1 MSYQQALDHYN
12 EQAYEAAAAIIDPLV
27 QEKPTNANARLLR
40 GHIYSSLQQY
50 DVALAE
56 YESIQSISSDPT
68 VLEYAQMGIDT
79 CKAYLGDT
87 PHYSN
92 GSGDYGGDGEV
103 TAVSFGA
110 ASLGQD
116 SSALDDDLDFGSWQ
130 PEAEESADLAE
141 NFGDFPDTF
150 DPSDPAATN
159 GQWPSEDSFEG
170 LNFDDGDGLQTE
182 DLGSASFGAGSG
194 AERFESDSFGDDLGT
209 EGFDADSF
217 GSFNFE
223 ESFEEGFDANG
234 FGNDS
239 LGNDSLGDDD
249 FGNGNNLEGL
259 SLDPN
264 AVAQRGSKPDFGAAL
279 EADATAD
286 SNPFATEGSEFG
298 GPDTAGD
305 NPFAI
310 GNLGGKGLDDLGAM
324 DFGPDG
330 GLGGGAAL
338 GAVDQA
344 DYEDPFLIPDAPAIA
359 EARGLFEDST
369 PGQEDDTFPDPAE
382 ATIALNGLAL
392 EDSGTAFP
400 GANGSNP
407 GHGFGSDDFES
418 TDFEADDFG
427 ADDFGHDDFGA
438 DDFGHDDF
446 GHDDFGADDFGH
458 DDFEPTSFGSQGSSQ
473 PSFSL
478 ETESN
483 DLFPATPA
491 TAAFGAGGDF
501 GDDTFAEVDHSD
513 LEARNFGDSEPQTLF
528 MGGDDND
535 DDFGTTAP
543 ELESDFS
550 PPDFNRFSDSGFDD
564 GFDDAG
570 AGYGFGDD
578 DSDDFG
584 HDEPSGSFYGE
595 DSPDFDQSSTRSRN
609 SGAAGA
615 DFSDNFNDFGDFG
628 SFDDFAMGGD
638 LADFGHDSS
647 SPLSGGGPA
656 SQSEVVDFNDSLDSS
671 LGGGNIWGDDHI
683 PSFTQ
688 TDADLVEPVVSVEQ
702 GTFAFLENSNFK
714 TKRTIVAFCTG
725 VVAALASA
733 TIYVS
738 SVSTVPDRTE
748 AGEEMPQ
755 EFKSLVARHLQST
768 AAFMALAGLCSGALT
783 NFVLGEILLR
793 QSRKSLDDLQQQ
805 MQRVSQGDFSAQATI
820 YSEDELG
827 QLAASFNHMSRVIL
841 TTTKEAQRKA
851 EEQEQ
856 QREDLQRQVIRLLD
870 DVEGAARGD
879 LTVQAEVTADVL
891 GAVADSFNLTIQNLR
906 EIVNQVKKAAIQVNK
921 SSSDNETFARSLSS
935 DALRQAEELAVTLNS
950 VQVMTDSI
958 QRVAESARE
967 AEEVARTA
975 SATALRGGEAVEQ
988 TVAGILRIRETVAET
1003 TRKVKRLAESSQEI
1017 SKIVALIAAIAS
1029 RTNLLALNASIEA
1042 ARAGEAGRGFA
1053 IVADEV
1059 RQLADRA
1066 AKASKE
1072 IEQIVLQIQSETG
1085 SVMQAME
1092 EGTQQVIEGTKLAE
1106 QAKRSLEDIIQVS
1119 NRIDQLVR
1127 SITADTAEQTETSRA
1142 VAQVMQSVELTAQ
1155 ETSQEAQRV
1164 SRSLQNLVGIARDL
1178 QTSVERFR
1186 VETTAE

>member
-12 EQAYEAAAAIIDPLV
+12 EKAYEAAAAIIDPLV

-92 GSGDYGGDGEV
+92 GSGDYGADGEV

-110 ASLGQD
+110 ASLEQD
-116 SSALDDDLDFGSWQ
+116 SSALGDDLDFGSWQ
-130 PEAEESADLAE
+130 PEAGEGADLAE

-170 LNFDDGDGLQTE
+170 LNFDEGDGLQTE
-182 DLGSASFGAGSG
+182 DLGSNSFGAGSG
-194 AERFESDSFGDDLGT
+194 AESFDSDSFGADLGT
-209 EGFDADSF
+209 ENLDADGF
-217 GSFNFE
+217 GSLN
-223 ESFEEGFDANG
+223 FEEGFDANG

-239 LGNDSLGDDD
+239 FDNDSFGNDSFGDED
-249 FGNGNNLEGL
+249 FGSGASLDGL
-259 SLDPN
+259 SLDPD
-264 AVAQRGSKPDFGAAL
+264 ALDQGGSEPDFGASL
-279 EADATAD
+279 GADAAAA
-286 SNPFATEGSEFG
+286 SNPFAAEGADFG
-298 GPDTAGD
+298 SLDAAGD

-310 GNLGGKGLDDLGAM
+310 DSLGSEGLDDLGAM
-324 DFGPDG
+324 DFGQDG
-330 GLGGGAAL
+330 GLGGGSAL

-344 DYEDPFLIPDAPAIA
+344 DYDDPFLIADAPEIA
-359 EARGLFEDST
+359 EAGGLFEDGT
-369 PGQEDDTFPDPAE
+369 PAQEDDTFPDPDAAE
-382 ATIALNGLAL
+382 ATIALNNLAL
-392 EDSGTAFP
+392 EDSGAAFP
-400 GANGSNP
+400 DTNGSNP
-407 GHGFGSDDFES
+407 GHGFGGDDFES

-427 ADDFGHDDFGA
+427 ADDFGQ
-438 DDFGHDDF
+438 
-446 GHDDFGADDFGH
+446 DDFGH

-483 DLFPATPA
+483 DLFPETPA
-491 TAAFGAGGDF
+491 TAAFGAGEDF

-513 LEARNFGDSEPQTLF
+513 LDSRNFGDSEPQTLF

-570 AGYGFGDD
+570 ASYGFGDD
-578 DSDDFG
+578 DSGDFG

-595 DSPDFDQSSTRSRN
+595 DSHDFDQSATRGRS
-609 SGAAGA
+609 SGAADAG
-615 DFSDNFNDFGDFG
+615 FSDNFNDFGDFG

-638 LADFGHDSS
+638 LADFGQDSS
-647 SPLSGGGPA
+647 GPLSGGGPA

-671 LGGGNIWGDDHI
+671 LGGGSIWGDDNI

-688 TDADLVEPVVSVEQ
+688 TDSDLVEPVVSVEQ

-748 AGEEMPQ
+748 SGEEMPQ

-768 AAFMALAGLCSGALT
+768 AAFMALAGFCSGALT

-820 YSEDELG
+820 HSEDELG

-1017 SKIVALIAAIAS
+1017 SKIVALIAALAS